1 MLFVMR
7 QDGYFKLLKWNVYVC
22 PNVVV
27 NPEHILTRKMQL
39 SYFSRKDKQEDQ
51 VYTKTKKQK
60 TNKKTYKTFI
70 N

>member
-1 MLFVMR
+1 MLYVIR
-7 QDGYFKLLKWNVYVC
+7 QDGYFKLFKWNVYVC

-51 VYTKTKKQK
+51 VYTKTKK
-60 TNKKTYKTFI
+60 KKYIYIYIKLL
-70 N
+70 